1 MNHLCV
7 HMTALLCV
15 WFTKK
20 NKLLVYL
27 TSLVLLSVLDLLKNM
42 FIELFVYEFDYAA
55 FLDIIS
61 WYKPFISSTFIRRA
75 KIGQMWLCVLEKEI
89 LA

>member
-1 MNHLCV
+1 MFDSL
-7 HMTALLCV
+7 
-15 WFTKK
+15 KK
-20 NKLLVYL
+20 KLLVYL

-61 WYKPFISSTFIRRA
+61 WYKPLSH
-75 KIGQMWLCVLEKEI
+75 QLLLEGRK
-89 LA
+89 